1 MTVAD
6 IKNVFD
12 IAARAMAAQLTR
24 LNTVASNIA
33 NAQSVATKEED
44 AYRAIKP
51 VFATQYA
58 THFRDTGMA
67 TVNVVDLFEVD
78 LAPQKI
84 YQPDHPKANE
94 DGFIF
99 AAAVNTDEE
108 LVEMLEASRQYEN
121 NLEVVSTLRSLMART
136 ANMGR

>member
-1 MTVAD
+1 MAE
-6 IKNVFD
+6 IRNVFD
-12 IAARAMAAQLTR
+12 IAARAMGAQLTR

-33 NAQSVATKEED
+33 NAQSVATREED

-51 VFATQYA
+51 IFSASYA
-58 THFRDTGMA
+58 ANFRNSGLS
-67 TVNVVDLFEVD
+67 TVDVDGIYQTD
-78 LAPQKI
+78 MSPQKI
-84 YQPDHPKANE
+84 FQPDHPKANE

-99 AAAVNTDEE
+99 AAAVNTEEE
-108 LVEMLEASRQYEN
+108 LVEMIEASRQYEN

>member
-1 MTVAD
+1 MTE
-6 IKNVFD
+6 IRNIFD
-12 IAARAMAAQLTR
+12 IAGRAMGAQLTR

-33 NAQSVATKEED
+33 NAQSVASTED
-44 AYRAIKP
+44 AAFRAIKP

-58 THFRDTGMA
+58 SNFRNTGIA
-67 TVNVVDLFEVD
+67 TVDVVGLSEVD
-78 LAPQKI
+78 IAPKKTF
-84 YQPDHPKANE
+84 QPDHPKANE

-136 ANMGR
+136 VNMGR

>member
-1 MTVAD
+1 MET
-6 IKNVFD
+6 
-12 IAARAMAAQLTR
+12 
-24 LNTVASNIA
+24 
-33 NAQSVATKEED
+33 
-44 AYRAIKP
+44 
-51 VFATQYA
+51 
-58 THFRDTGMA
+58 
-67 TVNVVDLFEVD
+67 
-78 LAPQKI
+78 APQKI
-84 YQPDHPKANE
+84 FQPDHPKANE

>member
-1 MTVAD
+1 MTE
-6 IKNVFD
+6 IRNIFD
-12 IAARAMAAQLTR
+12 IAGRSMGAQLTR
-24 LNTVASNIA
+24 LNTIASNIA
-33 NAQSVATKEED
+33 NAQSVASTEDD

-58 THFRDTGMA
+58 SNFRNTGIA
-67 TVNVVDLFEVD
+67 TVDVVGLSEVD
-78 LAPQKI
+78 YAPHKI
-84 YQPDHPKANE
+84 FQPDHPKANE
-94 DGFIF
+94 NGFIF

-136 ANMGR
+136 VNMGR

>member
-1 MTVAD
+1 MTVAE
-6 IKNVFD
+6 IRNVFD
-12 IAARAMAAQLTR
+12 IAARAMGAQLTR

-33 NAQSVATKEED
+33 NAQSVTSNEED

-58 THFRDTGMA
+58 QNFRNSGLS
-67 TVNVVDLFEVD
+67 TVDVVGLYEVD
-78 LAPQKI
+78 MAPQKI
-84 YQPDHPKANE
+84 FQPDHPKANE

-108 LVEMLEASRQYEN
+108 LVEMIEASRQYEN